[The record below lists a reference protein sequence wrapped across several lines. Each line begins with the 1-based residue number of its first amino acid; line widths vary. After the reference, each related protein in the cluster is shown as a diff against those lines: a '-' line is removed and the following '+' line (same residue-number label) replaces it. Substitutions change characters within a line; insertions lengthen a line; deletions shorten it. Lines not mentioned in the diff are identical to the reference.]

1 MSEEEISNRMILIIN
16 GYKECLDYNCNQTE
30 ERQREIKYDIETLET
45 MIDLYNKEKEKNKK
59 IEDGIL
65 FVGRRNGKDAEQ
77 KMILD
82 EYIRKDKIKEI
93 LKKDRDC
100 MSLGYYSAYISLIDD
115 IQELLYKE

>member
-1 MSEEEISNRMILIIN
+1 MSEEEI
-16 GYKECLDYNCNQTE
+16 
-30 ERQREIKYDIETLET
+30 IKYLESYIQFFSVLKAPEPQDAK
-45 MIDLYNKEKEKNKK
+45 MMKAVKGIIDLYNKEKEKNKK
-59 IEDGIL
+59 IKDGIL

-100 MSLGYYSAYISLIDD
+100 MSLGYYSAYIGLIDD
-115 IQELLYKE
+115 IQELLYEE